1 MRQSPAAIDHEA
13 HDKILKCQ
21 RADMILKCRHKMSN
35 NEKNFRKKVYSFFH
49 VFMISYIAVKLIGL
63 LQKNKKQQ
71 RDDIISFF
79 YNAFKVRV
87 GVNAFLELDGT
98 TLE

>member
-1 MRQSPAAIDHEA
+1 
-13 HDKILKCQ
+13 
-21 RADMILKCRHKMSN
+21 MSGSI
-35 NEKNFRKKVYSFFH
+35 KSIHSTSFFSVIQTLQVYYSLKKVYSFFH

-79 YNAFKVRV
+79 YNPFKVRV

>member
-49 VFMISYIAVKLIGL
+49 VFMISYIAVKLIGF

-71 RDDIISFF
+71 SVSKRRS
-79 YNAFKVRV
+79 R
-87 GVNAFLELDGT
+87 
-98 TLE
+98 

>member
-1 MRQSPAAIDHEA
+1 
-13 HDKILKCQ
+13 
-21 RADMILKCRHKMSN
+21 MSDS
-35 NEKNFRKKVYSFFH
+35 EKKVYYSLKKVYSFFH
-49 VFMISYIAVKLIGL
+49 AFMISYIAVKLIGL

-71 RDDIISFF
+71 RDDIISYF

>member
-1 MRQSPAAIDHEA
+1 
-13 HDKILKCQ
+13 
-21 RADMILKCRHKMSN
+21 MSGSI
-35 NEKNFRKKVYSFFH
+35 KSIHSTSFFSVIQKLQVYYSLKKVYSFFH